1 MKKLITALLAIGA
14 MQLFATNH
22 QVQTISGNLFTPSLL
37 VITVGDTVTWTNTS
51 LGMHN
56 VNGTTTTFPSNPAS
70 FGNGAA
76 SSTAW
81 TYSFTFSA
89 AGTYGYQCDPH
100 APSMSG
106 TIIVQAAVT
115 ATCSDLIISEYL
127 EGSSNNKAVEIY
139 NPTNAAINL
148 NGYTLQLY
156 SNGANTPSTT
166 NSFTFPNKMLAAGD
180 VYVIANSAS
189 IAAILAVAD
198 TTHSV
203 TFFNGDDA
211 LALRNGTTFIDVLGV
226 LSVDPGTNWVVGTG
240 ATSEFTLVRK
250 NTVNKGQINWATSA
264 TQWDVY
270 PQNTTTY
277 LGSHSSVCGTVT
289 PTPGLP
295 TYTFDQL
302 NNVNANGVL
311 DSLNVVCY
319 VKGYVSGG
327 NLRTSGVEFW
337 MIDSLNGAGALVRS
351 TSFAGYTVA
360 HGDKLRVRGTVNQ
373 FRGLFQFVPD
383 SIWVLNSNNT
393 LPAPTAVTN
402 LTEAE
407 EGKLIVMNNMTV
419 VSGWPNAGS
428 SGNVVVSDGTN
439 TFTLRINNTN
449 TFISDSIQPAPT
461 GLINIV
467 GHGSQFA
474 PTSTAPFVG
483 GYQIQPRTKN
493 DISSVVVTSPTI
505 NFASGAQT
513 VSEGIGTVTISM
525 PINPVAA
532 SAQTV
537 KVYVSNGAGIT
548 SADYT
553 TTPAAVS
560 DTIVL
565 TVAAGDSAEFTINV
579 LDDQLTEPA
588 ETITFTIAKVSSGLI
603 VGPVATHAF
612 TIADN
617 DVFIPTYPIPVL
629 RTLNANF
636 LPDSLGVMCKVV
648 GTVLGVDMQGT
659 ASANVSFTIHDGS
672 VGYGVFMSN
681 ATYTVTEGDQ
691 VRVIGTVGHF
701 NGLAQIN
708 ADSIV
713 FISGNNPL
721 PTPKVIT
728 QINETTESD
737 LVRFNNCYVIN
748 AAQWTNA
755 GSGFSVD
762 VTNGTDTLVLR
773 VDKDVTDVFAAPA
786 PIGNFDLIGIG
797 GQFDNSAPHNSGY
810 QLLPRSLAD
819 FVFPTPLTYDLA
831 ITEIMP
837 GSNDPNPDVNLDWFE
852 ITNYGTSVVDLDG
865 FSWDDDSE
873 VPGTVVLPS
882 VTINPGQTIVVW
894 MGSSANATA
903 FAANWGINGSST
915 VTIISADDMTGT
927 TPSLG
932 QGGDAVVLYDTS
944 ATPIEICKATYQ
956 SAAAGISIEFD
967 TTCTFLGNSTIGVRG
982 AYASVGN
989 DIGSPGNVTPSFG
1002 LEELSSVGVK
1012 VYPNPASENVMVELP
1027 QGNKVISLFNIT
1039 GVEVLHLETSELQQN
1054 LNVGQL
1060 PSGVYLLRISIDGK
1074 QAIGKIVKR

>member
-1 MKKLITALLAIGA
+1 MRKLFTAFLTVCALQLL
-14 MQLFATNH
+14 ATNH
-22 QVQTISGNLFTPSLL
+22 QIETVSGNLFRPSLL

-51 LGMHN
+51 LGFHN
-56 VNGTTTTFPSNPAS
+56 VNGTTTTFPANPVS

-76 SSTAW
+76 GTSAW
-81 TYSFTFSA
+81 TYSFTFNT
-89 AGTYGYQCDPH
+89 AGTYIYQCDPH
-100 APSMSG
+100 SSSMLG
-106 TIIVQAAVT
+106 TIVVQAAVT
-115 ATCSDLIISEYL
+115 ATCSNLIISEYL

-139 NPTNAAINL
+139 NPTSAAINL
-148 NGYTLQLY
+148 SGYMLELYTNG
-156 SNGANTPSTT
+156 SNTPSS
-166 NSFTFPNKMLAAGD
+166 NSFTFPNKMLASGD
-180 VYVIANSAS
+180 VYVIANSGS
-189 IAAILAVAD
+189 VAAILAVAD
-198 TTHSV
+198 TTSSV
-203 TFFNGDDA
+203 TFYNGDDA
-211 LALRNGTTFIDVLGV
+211 LALKQGTTFIDVFGV
-226 LSVDPGTNWVVGTG
+226 LSVDPGSNWPVGTG
-240 ATSEFTLVRK
+240 ATNEFTLVRK
-250 NTVNKGQINWATSA
+250 NTVNKGQINWAIGA
-264 TQWDVY
+264 TEWDVH
-270 PQNTTTY
+270 PSNTTTF
-277 LGSHSSVCGTVT
+277 LGSHSSVCGGTVV
-289 PTPGLP
+289 TPGLP

-302 NNVNANGVL
+302 NNVNANGEL

-393 LPAPTAVTN
+393 LPMPTSVTS

-449 TFISDSIQPAPT
+449 TFISDSIQPAPA
-461 GLINIV
+461 GLINII

-474 PTSTAPFVG
+474 PTTTAPFVG

-493 DISSVVVTSPTI
+493 DIVPVVVTSPTV
-505 NFASGAQT
+505 NFPSGAQT
-513 VSEGIGTVTISM
+513 VSEGIGAVTITM
-525 PINPVAA
+525 PVNPVAA

-537 KVYVSNGAGIT
+537 KVYVSNGSGIT
-548 SADYT
+548 TGDYT

-565 TVAAGDSAEFTINV
+565 TVAAGDSAEFIINV
-579 LDDQLTEPA
+579 LDDQITELP
-588 ETITFTIAKVSSGLI
+588 ETITFTIAKVTSGLL

-659 ASANVSFTIHDGS
+659 GSSNVSFTIHDGS
-672 VGYGVFMSN
+672 VGYGVFMAGS
-681 ATYTVTEGDQ
+681 TYTVTEGDQ
-691 VRVIGTVGHF
+691 VRIIGTVGHF

-708 ADSIV
+708 ADSIA
-713 FISGNNPL
+713 FISANNTL
-721 PTPKVIT
+721 PAPKVVS
-728 QINETTESD
+728 QISETTESD
-737 LVRFNNCYVIN
+737 LVRFNNCYIIN
-748 AAQWTNA
+748 SAQWTNS

-810 QLLPRSLAD
+810 QLLPRYLAD
-819 FVFPTPLTYDLA
+819 IVLAVPLTYDLA

-837 GSNDPNPDVNLDWFE
+837 GSNDPDPNINQDWFE
-852 ITNYGTSVVDLDG
+852 ITNYGTTPVDLAG

-882 VTINPGQTIVVW
+882 VVINAGQTVVVW
-894 MGSSANATA
+894 MGNTLDLDM
-903 FAANWGINGSST
+903 FKANWGINGSSDVT
-915 VTIISADDMTGT
+915 VITADDMIGT
-927 TPSLG
+927 PPGLG

-944 ATPIEICKATYQ
+944 ATPIEICKAAYA
-956 SAAAGISIEFD
+956 SAAAGISVEFD
-967 TTCTFLGNSTIGVRG
+967 TNCTYLGNAVIGVRG
-982 AYASVGN
+982 AYASNGN
-989 DIGSPGNVTPSFG
+989 DVGSPGNVTPAFG
-1002 LEELSSVGVK
+1002 LEELSAVGIK
-1012 VYPNPASENVMVELP
+1012 VYPNPASENVTIELP

-1039 GVEVLHLETSELQQN
+1039 GVEVLHLETLELQQN

-1060 PSGVYLLRISIDGK
+1060 PSGVYMLRIAIDGK
-1074 QAIGKIVKR
+1074 QAIGKLVKH